1 MSNTRKLRSSLT
13 VKPQVYHCAV
23 CLKRFASLT
32 DRQAHWKFIPGG
44 RLCADTPTMQ
54 NVLKFRY
61 SRGAWRR

>member
-1 MSNTRKLRSSLT
+1 LSNTRKLRSSLT

-54 NVLKFRY
+54 NVL
-61 SRGAWRR
+61 